1 MQAMVPPAMVLVALF
16 VACLLALR
24 WAIDFDPAGIT
35 GKFGAGISE
44 AYSSHASDPCPATNA
59 DPGLPAASNSLACVP
74 QSHP

>member
-1 MQAMVPPAMVLVALF
+1 MQAMVPPAVVLVALF

-35 GKFGAGISE
+35 GIICAGLSE
-44 AYSSHASDPCPATNA
+44 AYSSHASLAMQQMQT
-59 DPGLPAASNSLACVP
+59 PGLPAASNSLACVP